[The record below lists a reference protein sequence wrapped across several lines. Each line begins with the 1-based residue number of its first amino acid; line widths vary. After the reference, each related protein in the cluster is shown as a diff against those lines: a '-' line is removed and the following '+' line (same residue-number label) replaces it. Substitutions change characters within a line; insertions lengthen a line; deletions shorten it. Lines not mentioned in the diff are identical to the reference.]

1 MEELIPIA
9 LFLTVGA
16 VAILRPLTTRVGKLL
31 EAMARERTAALRPP
45 TDDADSARLRA
56 AIEHFGRR
64 LDLMEERLDF
74 TERLLSSGR
83 PGYSASPALR
93 TDAFRPVRESD
104 LLSG

>member
-1 MEELIPIA
+1 VEELIPIA
-9 LFLTVGA
+9 LFVSAAA

-45 TDDADSARLRA
+45 SDDPDSARLRSV
-56 AIEHFGRR
+56 IEHLGRR

-83 PGYSASPALR
+83 PGFSASPTLR
-93 TDAFRPVRESD
+93 TDAFRPVRETD